1 MFRSTLYKLLF
12 IILILFTNCIAQSF
26 EEGVIALVD
35 THKITYQQFYNRYAD
50 YLVFTGVNDNI
61 VLRNTILNNMIN
73 EIILSDYDDNT
84 KIDNDP
90 EYQKEIQWAKNE
102 VKLAYLKDQE
112 IYSKITATDTEIREA
127 YKRSNFKLELRHL
140 YAPTEQAAN
149 NLLELLKIGVSFD
162 SLAKQVFTDSLL
174 RNNGGY
180 LGYVTWGDTDPNFEE
195 AAYSLKVGEISKP
208 IKTAQGYSI
217 IKLENKIIN
226 PIMTEYDYLNMK
238 PKLERAI
245 KISKKGPYERE
256 YLTELFGKN
265 KIKYDE
271 NAIKNIFN
279 QLNGLNLAKTELK
292 TNFTNNKT
300 FCVEYNDKRFT
311 VGEIEQ
317 MLFATPSYNLKK
329 LNSIGSI
336 KTAILAL
343 LMQKKLLEIAYQRG
357 YDKDITVTEKLNQI
371 ANNIFL
377 DYKRNEILNTIPVS
391 DSELYAFYDRN
402 IEYFKSENEMNVQE
416 IVLKDSAK
424 VNLVQKNLAEG
435 EDFGKLA
442 RDYSARKWSAL
453 NNGEM
458 GLSPVSKFGEFKDTL
473 WNSNVGQIVGPLKIE
488 NYFGF
493 FRVLKKEDGKPGSF
507 ELLKGKI
514 LTAVQ
519 NQKGFPY
526 MKKHIE
532 ELSKKIRIEIN
543 NKLLANL
550 NFNIAG

>member
-1 MFRSTLYKLLF
+1 MFRSIHYKFLLTIPLLF
-12 IILILFTNCIAQSF
+12 TICFAQSF

-35 THKITYQQFYNRYAD
+35 THKITYQQFYNRYTD

-61 VLRNTILNNMIN
+61 VLRKTILNNMIN
-73 EIILSDYDDNT
+73 EIILSNYDNNT

-102 VKLAYLKDQE
+102 VILAYLKDQE
-112 IYSKITATDTEIREA
+112 IYYKISATEGELREA
-127 YKRSNFKLELRHL
+127 FKKSNIKLEVRHL

-149 NLLELLKIGVSFD
+149 NLYELLKMGVSFD

-180 LGYVTWGDTDPNFEE
+180 LGYVSWGSTDPNFEE
-195 AAYSLKVGEISKP
+195 AAYSLNVGEISKP
-208 IKTAQGYSI
+208 VKTAQGYSI
-217 IKLENKIIN
+217 IKLENKITN

-245 KISKKGPYERE
+245 KIDKKGPYERE
-256 YLTELFGKN
+256 YLAEIFGKN
-265 KIKYDE
+265 IIKFDD
-271 NAIKNIFN
+271 NAVNDILGK
-279 QLNGLNLAKTELK
+279 LHGLNLSEKELK
-292 TNFTNNKT
+292 NNIANYKM
-300 FCVEYNDKRFT
+300 FCVEYNGKKYT
-311 VGEIEQ
+311 EEEIKHI
-317 MLFATPSYNLKK
+317 LFVTPSYNLKK
-329 LNSIGSI
+329 LNTSESV

-343 LMQKKLLEIAYQRG
+343 LMQKKLLEIAYQKG
-357 YDKDITVTEKLNQI
+357 YDKDITVTEKIKQL

-377 DYKRNEILNTIPVS
+377 NYKRNEILNTIPVT
-391 DSELYAFYDRN
+391 DSELYDFYNKN
-402 IEYFKSENEMNVQE
+402 IEYLKNENEINVQE
-416 IVLKDSAK
+416 IILKDSSNAR
-424 VNLVQKNLAEG
+424 LIQQKISEG
-435 EDFGKLA
+435 VDFGRLA
-442 RDYSARKWSAL
+442 KKYSIRKWSAV

-458 GLSPVSKFGEFKDTL
+458 GLSPITNFGSFKDTL
-473 WNSNVGQIVGPLKIE
+473 WNSPIGKVIGPLKFNNQIA
-488 NYFGF
+488 F
-493 FRVLKKEDGKPGSF
+493 FRVLKKEEGKPVSF

-519 NQKGFPY
+519 NQRGFPY